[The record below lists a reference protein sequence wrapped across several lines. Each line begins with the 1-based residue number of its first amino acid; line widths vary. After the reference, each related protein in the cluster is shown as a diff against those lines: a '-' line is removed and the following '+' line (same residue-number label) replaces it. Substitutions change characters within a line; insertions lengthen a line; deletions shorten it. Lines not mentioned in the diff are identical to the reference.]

1 MIRLIRLAKNEAKS
15 KNESKVATPKKK
27 KNRWSLVRND
37 RVTIIIPYKK
47 HFKPI
52 CSNHIQILIF

>member
-15 KNESKVATPKKK
+15 KNESKVATPK